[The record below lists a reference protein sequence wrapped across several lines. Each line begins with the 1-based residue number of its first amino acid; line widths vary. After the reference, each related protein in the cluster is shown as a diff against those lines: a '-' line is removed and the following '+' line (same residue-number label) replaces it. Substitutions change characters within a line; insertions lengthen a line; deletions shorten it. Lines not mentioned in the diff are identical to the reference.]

1 MEDRLE
7 DILKEYGKPQ
17 ADAETPLEEN
27 ADVPSELIAEEKAE
41 EISEEKKGG
50 FLYDIYA
57 LLHDLVYILAAI
69 TLIFVF
75 FVRLVGVNGGSML
88 PTLQD
93 SDYLALQSNVIMG
106 DLKYGDIIVARKLE
120 FREGEPIVKRVI
132 ATEGQTV
139 LIDYDEKGDIRV
151 FVDGVMLN
159 EPYIKEMM
167 EPKYA
172 IPMEVT
178 VDKDCIFVMGD
189 NRNNSADSRYSEIGQ
204 IKLNQVLG
212 KVLMIVLPG
221 KNPVTGS
228 RDFGR
233 IGTVS

>member
-1 MEDRLE
+1 MNTEGITVMEERTVN
-7 DILKEYGKPQ
+7 K
-17 ADAETPLEEN
+17 T
-27 ADVPSELIAEEKAE
+27 
-41 EISEEKKGG
+41 EEKKGG

-106 DLKYGDIIVARKLE
+106 DLEYGDIIVARKLE
-120 FREGEPIVKRVI
+120 FRDGEPIVKRVI

-139 LIDYDEKGDIRV
+139 RIAYDEKGDIRV
-151 FVDGVMLN
+151 SVDGVMLN

-167 EPKYA
+167 EARYA
-172 IPMEVT
+172 VPMEVT
-178 VDKDCIFVMGD
+178 VDKGCIFVMGD

-204 IKLNQVLG
+204 IKLTQVLG

-221 KNPVTGS
+221 KDPVTGS

>member
-1 MEDRLE
+1 M
-7 DILKEYGKPQ
+7 
-17 ADAETPLEEN
+17 T
-27 ADVPSELIAEEKAE
+27 VV
-41 EISEEKKGG
+41 EEKKESLTETEAESITEQQESPEEDPKKKGG
-50 FLYDIYA
+50 ILYDIYA

-75 FVRLVGVNGGSML
+75 FVRLVGVNGESML

-93 SDYLALQSNVIMG
+93 GDYLALQSNVIMG
-106 DLKYGDIIVARKLE
+106 DLEYGDIIVARKLE
-120 FREGEPIVKRVI
+120 FNQGEPIVKRVI

-139 LIDYDEKGDIRV
+139 LIDYDEKGEIRV
-151 FVDGVMLN
+151 SVDGVVLN
-159 EPYIKEMM
+159 EPYINEVM
-167 EPKYA
+167 EAKYPT
-172 IPMEVT
+172 PMEVN
-178 VDKDCIFVMGD
+178 VEKGCIFVMGD
-189 NRNNSADSRYSEIGQ
+189 NRNHSADSRYPAIGQ

-221 KNPVTGS
+221 RDASGS

>member
-1 MEDRLE
+1 MDENR
-7 DILKEYGKPQ
+7 
-17 ADAETPLEEN
+17 EE
-27 ADVPSELIAEEKAE
+27 IIEEKAE
-41 EISEEKKGG
+41 EPAEITEDAAAVEKPEEKKEEKGG

-120 FREGEPIVKRVI
+120 FRDGEPIVKRVI

-139 LIDYDEKGDIRV
+139 LIDYDAKGEIRV
-151 FVDGVMLN
+151 YVDGVVLN
-159 EPYIKEMM
+159 EPYIREMM
-167 EPKYA
+167 EPRYA
-172 IPMEVT
+172 VPMEVT
-178 VDKDCIFVMGD
+178 VDKDCVFVMGD

-204 IKLNQVLG
+204 IKLSQVLG

-221 KNPVTGS
+221 EDPATGS

>member
-1 MEDRLE
+1 MEE
-7 DILKEYGKPQ
+7 
-17 ADAETPLEEN
+17 ET
-27 ADVPSELIAEEKAE
+27 K
-41 EISEEKKGG
+41 EKKGG
-50 FLYDIYA
+50 ILYDIYA

-106 DLKYGDIIVARKLE
+106 ELEYGDIIVARKLE
-120 FREGEPIVKRVI
+120 FRDGEPIVKRVI

-139 LIDYDEKGDIRV
+139 RIDYDDKGDIRV

-159 EPYIKEMM
+159 EPYIREMM
-167 EPKYA
+167 EARYA
-172 IPMEVT
+172 VPMEVT
-178 VDKDCIFVMGD
+178 VDPDCIFVMGD

-221 KNPVTGS
+221 EDPLTGT

>member
-1 MEDRLE
+1 MNTEGTTRMEER
-7 DILKEYGKPQ
+7 
-17 ADAETPLEEN
+17 T
-27 ADVPSELIAEEKAE
+27 E
-41 EISEEKKGG
+41 EIFEEPTEKKPKENKSGI
-50 FLYDIYA
+50 LYDIYA

-88 PTLQD
+88 PTLQN

-106 DLKYGDIIVARKLE
+106 ELKYGDIIVARKLE
-120 FREGEPIVKRVI
+120 FRDGEPIVKRVI

-151 FVDGVMLN
+151 SVDGVMLN

-167 EPKYA
+167 EAKYPV
-172 IPMEVT
+172 PMEVT

-221 KNPVTGS
+221 KDPVTGS

>member
-1 MEDRLE
+1 MNTEGPSVMEDRFGE
-7 DILKEYGKPQ
+7 GYTEHT
-17 ADAETPLEEN
+17 EVE
-27 ADVPSELIAEEKAE
+27 AEEQRE
-41 EISEEKKGG
+41 EASECKKEEKKGG

-106 DLKYGDIIVARKLE
+106 ELKYGDIIVARKLE
-120 FREGEPIVKRVI
+120 FRDGEPIVKRVI
-132 ATEGQTV
+132 ATEGQKV
-139 LIDYDEKGDIRV
+139 LIDYDERGDIRV
-151 FVDGVMLN
+151 YVDGVMLN

-167 EPKYA
+167 EARYPV
-172 IPMEVT
+172 PMEIT

-221 KNPVTGS
+221 KDPATGS